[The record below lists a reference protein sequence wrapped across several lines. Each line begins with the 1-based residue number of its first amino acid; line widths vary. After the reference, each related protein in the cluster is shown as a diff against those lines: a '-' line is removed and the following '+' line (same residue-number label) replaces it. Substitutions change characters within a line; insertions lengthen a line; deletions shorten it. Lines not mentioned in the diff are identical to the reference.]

1 MTEGMHMDLSKLLL
15 PAILFVLTLGF
26 GLWLSLMGRPYN
38 GLLFNIHK
46 LLALGAVVLAGVQVY
61 ALMKAAPLAVGST
74 LLTAAAALG
83 VLALFFSG
91 AMLSMGRMEHT
102 LALMI
107 HRVGLALSVVVG
119 GAAWFVL
126 R

>member
-1 MTEGMHMDLSKLLL
+1 MDFSKLLT
-15 PAILFVLTLGF
+15 PVILLALTLGF

-46 LLALGAVVLAGVQVY
+46 LLALGAAVLAGVQVF
-61 ALMKAAPLAVGST
+61 AWMKSMPLAIGLI

-119 GAAWFVL
+119 VAAWFAL

>member
-1 MTEGMHMDLSKLLL
+1 MDFSKLLT
-15 PAILFVLTLGF
+15 PVILLALTLGF

-74 LLTAAAALG
+74 LLVVAAALG
-83 VLALFFSG
+83 VAALFFSG
-91 AMLSMGRMEHT
+91 AMLSVGRMDYRLT
-102 LALMI
+102 LTVHRTAL
-107 HRVGLALSVVVG
+107 VVTPLLTGAVVYWLSV
-119 GAAWFVL
+119 A